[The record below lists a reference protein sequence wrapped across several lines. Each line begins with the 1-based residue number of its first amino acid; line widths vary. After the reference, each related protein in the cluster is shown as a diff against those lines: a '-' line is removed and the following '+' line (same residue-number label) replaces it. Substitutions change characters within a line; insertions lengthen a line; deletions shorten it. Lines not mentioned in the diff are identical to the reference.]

1 MYDNLYIFYS
11 QYTRCRVSISQYI
24 IENYN
29 PIIIN
34 TTFDWGNIKKY
45 KDLEF
50 KSIDDLS
57 ENRIY
62 LYRGILN
69 QENLEKLK
77 NSNKTIFIVAL
88 NNDPIMI
95 STYFKNKALAIY
107 DGKDVFS
114 SKFLIGKAYE
124 EIDSISYFKLLKR
137 KLILKKIK

>member
-34 TTFDWGNIKKY
+34 TTFNWGSKKY

-69 QENLEKLK
+69 RENLEKLK
-77 NSNKTIFIVAL
+77 NSNRTIFIVAL
-88 NNDPIMI
+88 NDDPIII
-95 STYFKNKALAIY
+95 SNYFKNKALAIY

-114 SKFLIGKAYE
+114 SKFLVGKAYE
-124 EIDSISYFKLLKR
+124 EIDSTSYFKLLKR
-137 KLILKKIK
+137 KLIFKKIN